1 MSEVGCAVVPQTVC
15 GNRGIKLRR
24 GAATGDITKWVCF
37 QGVIV
42 VGAPLV
48 IVGCSKRSS
57 TVNRIVSVGVRN
69 AWGIVRVQ
77 RIVAVNIPAHTFPG
91 PVENT
96 VVGLTRIGIRRELH
110 SSTQTR
116 R

>member
-1 MSEVGCAVVPQTVC
+1 MSEVGCAVVPQAIG

-24 GAATGDITKWVCF
+24 GAATGDITQWVCF

-48 IVGCSKRSS
+48 IVGCSEGGS
-57 TVNRIVSVGVRN
+57 TVNRIVSIRVRN

-77 RIVAVNIPAHTFPG
+77 RIVAVNIPAHAFPG
-91 PVENT
+91 PVENA
-96 VVGLTRIGIRRELH
+96 VVGLAGI
-110 SSTQTR
+110 
-116 R
+116 